1 MSTDRM
7 AFEDPDF
14 MNSRDARGLRILA
27 EYDRAA
33 RLMKQY
39 GIENTIVFFCS
50 ARSKPE
56 AVAQLEL
63 GAVEQ
68 SLQNPIDDADR
79 IRLERLL
86 QVAQQRVRL
95 GRYHDECSELAR
107 RLAEWG
113 MQNNTHKIYHLCSG
127 GGPGIM
133 EAANRGAY
141 DAGGRSVGI
150 NIYLRTQE
158 RQNPYLNERIGFK
171 YFFVRKLIL
180 AHIAQAYVYFPGG
193 FGTLDEFFEI
203 STLVATKKIEQKM
216 PIVLIGKTYW
226 NSLQRFLEKT
236 AVEKYET
243 LAKEKVRIWDVTD
256 SITEAFEIV
265 RKIPRR
271 IIRSEDV

>member
-1 MSTDRM
+1 MIKQIEKRRRDYHRQEYQARLSRMHAEMQAGFKFLERFDRDRVVSIFGS
-7 AFEDPDF
+7 AQIRNGDPLYRQA
-14 MNSRDARGLRILA
+14 MELGRMLA
-27 EYDRAA
+27 EE
-33 RLMKQY
+33 
-39 GIENTIVFFCS
+39 GITV
-50 ARSKPE
+50 
-56 AVAQLEL
+56 V
-63 GAVEQ
+63 
-68 SLQNPIDDADR
+68 
-79 IRLERLL
+79 
-86 QVAQQRVRL
+86 
-95 GRYHDECSELAR
+95 
-107 RLAEWG
+107 
-113 MQNNTHKIYHLCSG
+113 TG
-127 GGPGIM
+127 GGPGLM

-158 RQNPYLNERIGFK
+158 RQNPYLNERIGFH

-216 PIVLIGKTYW
+216 PIVLYGKTYW

-243 LAKEKVRIWDVTD
+243 LSKEKVRLWTITD

>member
-39 GIENTIVFFCS
+39 GIENTIVFFGS

-133 EAANRGAY
+133 EAANKGANLIPG
-141 DAGGRSVGI
+141 AKSLGLGI
-150 NIYLRTQE
+150 
-158 RQNPYLNERIGFK
+158 
-171 YFFVRKLIL
+171 KL
-180 AHIAQAYVYFPGG
+180 P
-193 FGTLDEFFEI
+193 FEQ
-203 STLVATKKIEQKM
+203 SNNGHVTVT
-216 PIVLIGKTYW
+216 V
-226 NSLQRFLEKT
+226 RFLGPGNLRC
-236 AVEKYET
+236 
-243 LAKEKVRIWDVTD
+243 LAKVDV
-256 SITEAFEIV
+256 IE
-265 RKIPRR
+265 
-271 IIRSEDV
+271 